1 MAFFE
6 NIERLEKHREQREL
20 DVNIMPPQTTQE
32 QNLENMIA
40 ERRAVLLE
48 FYNKMIAMKVPFD
61 LEKHYFVC
69 YENDGGMNYS
79 PYWITL
85 VVQEN
90 NIYNYEEIDIDI
102 VEEYIY
108 PHKKVKKRTVGEA
121 RGLGSFNKREWDDLV
136 LCMNRVLL
144 GYPYK

>member
-1 MAFFE
+1 MAFFD
-6 NIERLEKHREQREL
+6 NIENLEKHRKQREL
-20 DVNIMPPQTTQE
+20 DLKAMSPQPTPE
-32 QNLENMIA
+32 QILENIIA
-40 ERRAVLLE
+40 ERSAVLLE
-48 FYNKMIAMKVPFD
+48 FYNKMTAMKVPFD

-69 YENDGGMNYS
+69 YENDGGMNFS

-90 NIYNYEEIDIDI
+90 NIYNYDEIYMEI

-108 PHKKVKKRTVGEA
+108 PHKKVKKCTVGEA
-121 RGLGSFNKREWDDLV
+121 RGLGSFNKGEWEDLV
-136 LCMNRVLL
+136 LSMNRVLL